1 MSNGAP
7 GGIVREAAKWAAEQ
21 LLWNRVAA
29 QHVLDVRGNR
39 TRPKPAAA
47 SPTDV
52 LSTRADWERAC
63 AQLRELKL
71 PLHRDK
77 PKNWDTLAAL
87 SFVLEN
93 VGSSGAVLDA
103 GCARYS
109 TLLPSLRLYGFTDLF
124 GNNLEWSRATHHGP
138 VRLLPGDMTATSF
151 PDGRFDAITCLS
163 VIEHGVPV
171 KGFLVE
177 AARLLKPGGVLFIS
191 TDYDQNPPDTT
202 GKTAYGQPV
211 HIFSPDEI
219 RDIVKQA
226 GDVRLKLVGEL
237 RLDHAERPVHWSRL
251 GIDYTFISLGLR
263 KVDDREVD

>member
-7 GGIVREAAKWAAEQ
+7 GGIAREAAKWAAEHI
-21 LLWNRVAA
+21 LWNRVAA
-29 QHVLDVRGNR
+29 QRALDVRADR
-39 TRPKPAAA
+39 VRPKPAAA
-47 SPTDV
+47 IPTDV
-52 LSTRADWERAC
+52 LSTGADWERAC

-77 PKNWDTLAAL
+77 PKNWDALAAV

-93 VGSSGAVLDA
+93 VAPSGAVLDA

-124 GNNLEWSRATHHGP
+124 GNNLEWSRTTHHGP

-163 VIEHGVPV
+163 VIEHGVPIN
-171 KGFLVE
+171 GFLLE

-202 GKTAYGQPV
+202 GKAAYGQPV

-226 GDVRLKLVGEL
+226 DDVGLRLVGEL
-237 RLDHAERPVHWSRL
+237 NLAHHERPVHWARV
-251 GIDYTFISLGLR
+251 GVDYTFISLGFR
-263 KVDDREVD
+263 KAE